1 LVYRIPFA
9 YSSNGSGFIEHDFF
23 TGAETELKLAEF
35 PSADELWSRY
45 LQAKGLD
52 AAQAKIV
59 TEPDYFDVFSQ
70 KKSRYYQRSAIDK
83 TIEAVAKGQGR
94 ILLVMATGT
103 GKTYTAFQIIWKL
116 LKTETVKRV
125 LYLADRNILIDQTMQ
140 QDFKPFEKIM
150 TKIQDRTLDSSY
162 EIFMSLYHQLAGD
175 NGNEPFRQFQPGFF
189 DLIIVDECHRGSA
202 KEESQWRRILEYFHS
217 AIHLLRGSIG
227 KTAKFKKNE
236 RYDTGFINAQMVIV
250 RAVNQNCISYIEQI
264 LTSEYFN
271 KFISGVYTGT
281 AVKQLPAE
289 TLRKPIIPLPP
300 LAEQQS
306 IVDAID
312 KAFEKIKELE
322 KDEIKLDLL
331 QKSFPKKMKNSLLQA
346 AIQGKLTEQLESDGD
361 TRELVADIRKEK
373 ERFIAAT
380 C

>member
-1 LVYRIPFA
+1 
-9 YSSNGSGFIEHDFF
+9 
-23 TGAETELKLAEF
+23 
-35 PSADELWSRY
+35 
-45 LQAKGLD
+45 
-52 AAQAKIV
+52 
-59 TEPDYFDVFSQ
+59 
-70 KKSRYYQRSAIDK
+70 
-83 TIEAVAKGQGR
+83 
-94 ILLVMATGT
+94 
-103 GKTYTAFQIIWKL
+103 
-116 LKTETVKRV
+116 
-125 LYLADRNILIDQTMQ
+125 MQ

-250 RAVNQNCISYIEQI
+250 WAVNQNCISYIEQI

-289 TLRKPIIPLPP
+289 TLRKLIIPLPP